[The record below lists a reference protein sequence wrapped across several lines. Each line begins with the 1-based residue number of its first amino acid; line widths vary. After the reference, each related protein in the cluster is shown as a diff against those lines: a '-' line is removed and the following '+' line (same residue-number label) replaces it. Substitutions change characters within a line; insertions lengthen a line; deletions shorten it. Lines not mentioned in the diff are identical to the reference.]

1 MLSYT
6 VSLSLEIIKMK
17 LLIAGAS
24 GFIGHELICALK
36 AKHYIAVLG
45 RNKAALQ
52 REFPKDIAC
61 YSWDDLAATDA
72 NQFDAVIN
80 LCGLNIATSR
90 WTPTI
95 KKQIIDSRVSTTEIL
110 GSWLSKY
117 NAKPR
122 FLCANAVGIYGAQK
136 QDDATAFDEDAIID
150 TEHPQDFLSEI
161 GVRWQAALQPAVDAG
176 IPVISTRFGVVLRKG
191 QGMLKKLF
199 PSFYLG
205 LGSIVGNGK
214 QVISWVHVDDVVG
227 GILFLLE
234 HTELTGAFNLTSP
247 YPVTQAEFARTLAD
261 CLHRPLL
268 LKMPAFLI
276 RLLFGEMGEYLLLKG
291 QRVVPK
297 RLAESGYTFKY
308 PKLAQALQHEFG
320 KTK

>member
-1 MLSYT
+1 MN
-6 VSLSLEIIKMK
+6 I
-17 LLIAGAS
+17 LISGAS
-24 GFIGHELICALK
+24 GFIGHELVHALK
-36 AKHYIAVLG
+36 SAHNISTLG
-45 RNKAALQ
+45 RNKAILQ
-52 REFPKDIAC
+52 SEFPGNITC
-61 YSWDDLAATDA
+61 YSWDELAAIDA

-80 LCGLNIATSR
+80 LCGLNIAASR
-90 WTPTI
+90 WTPTV
-95 KKQIIDSRVSTTEIL
+95 KKQLIDSRVNTTEIL
-110 GSWLSKY
+110 RSWLIKY

-136 QDDATAFDEDAIID
+136 QDDSTIFDEDSIID
-150 TEHPQDFLSEI
+150 TEHPKDFLSEI
-161 GVRWQAALQPAVDAG
+161 GIRWQAALQPAIDAG

-214 QVISWVHVDDVVG
+214 QMISWVHVDDVVG

-247 YPVTQAEFARTLAD
+247 HPVSQVQFANTLAD

-291 QRVVPK
+291 QNVVPK
-297 RLAESGYTFKY
+297 RLTESGYTFKY
-308 PKLAQALQHEFG
+308 PKLTQALQHEFG